1 MHLTGKHHIPALSD
15 AFKGIDQG
23 CCDRG
28 RIEVQSMSAHY
39 QTMLSSVN
47 TAIRKAAELAALAKA
62 KSFEFN
68 LRAQITWKVPFIPTP
83 IINPGATALSSIRNT
98 TTTTTTTTS
107 DTEAGKGRREFDLCT
122 KDHQQHQE
130 QRREKT
136 TTTLMDNRCTHPSMD
151 NTLRHP
157 SIAILNTVR
166 LTFSSLYL
174 SFFFIYSYRYLFII
188 FF

>member
-83 IINPGATALSSIRNT
+83 IINPGGGLPLSA
-98 TTTTTTTTS
+98 
-107 DTEAGKGRREFDLCT
+107 AGLAEP
-122 KDHQQHQE
+122 QH
-130 QRREKT
+130 
-136 TTTLMDNRCTHPSMD
+136 
-151 NTLRHP
+151 
-157 SIAILNTVR
+157 
-166 LTFSSLYL
+166 
-174 SFFFIYSYRYLFII
+174 
-188 FF
+188 